1 MEQTTL
7 VTPLIT
13 ASWQCLL
20 QCCQKGAALDAGSIT
35 QGKCTAC
42 LKQEVALSQK
52 ISGEKINS
60 KIETIYQ
67 HHLEG
72 LIIG

>member
-60 KIETIYQ
+60 KIETIHQ
-67 HHLEG
+67 HQLEG